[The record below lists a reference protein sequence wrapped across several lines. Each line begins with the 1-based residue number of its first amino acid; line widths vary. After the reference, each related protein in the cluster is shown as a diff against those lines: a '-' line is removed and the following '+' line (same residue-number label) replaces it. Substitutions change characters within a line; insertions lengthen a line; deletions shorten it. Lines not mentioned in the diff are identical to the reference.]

1 MSLNLASILRN
12 SAHKYAKKPCL
23 IVGDTVIN
31 YETAHAYAQ
40 RFASALTR
48 LGVKRGQHVALMLPN
63 VPQFTIAYYAAHYIG
78 APVVPLNVLLT
89 PEEIAYH
96 LEDSDAVALVVW
108 EGFYDQAK
116 AGFDRADD
124 CKHLIVVKQAP
135 TDIKAPEGVH
145 NFTALV
151 ASSEPMHEPV
161 ATMPDDTAVVL
172 YTSGTTGKPK
182 GAELTHFNM
191 FYNAE
196 YCATR
201 LMPVQED
208 SVALVVLPLFHSYG
222 QTCIQNATLR
232 GGGSLVLLP
241 RFEPGPA
248 FQLMQKYDVNTFAGV
263 PTMYFALLHYAEA
276 KNFKLKLRLC
286 SSGGAAMPVE
296 VMRAFDETYGV
307 NILEGYGLSETSPV
321 ACFNTLDR
329 PKKPGSIGMP
339 LEGVEFKL
347 VDAEGK
353 TILDP
358 NVPGEICIK
367 GHNVMK
373 GYYKRP
379 EATAEAIRDGWFS
392 TGDVAHRDE
401 DGFYFIVDRKKDM
414 IIRGGF
420 NVYPREIEEVLYGY
434 PAIGEAAVIG
444 VKHESHGE
452 EIKAVV
458 AFKAGQS
465 ATPEQI
471 IAYCKERL
479 AAYKYPRIIE
489 VRETLPK
496 TATGKI
502 LKRELR

>member
-12 SAHKYAKKPCL
+12 SAHKYPKKPCL

-40 RFASALTR
+40 RFATALTR

-96 LEDSDAVALVVW
+96 LDDSDAVALVVW

-116 AGFDRADD
+116 AGFDRADE
-124 CKHLIVVKQAP
+124 CKQLIVVKQAP
-135 TDIKAPEGVH
+135 TDITAPEGVH

-151 ASSEPMHEPV
+151 ASSEPTHEPV

-276 KNFKLKLRLC
+276 KNFKLKLRMC

-296 VMRAFDETYGV
+296 VMRAFDEKYGV

-329 PKKPGSIGMP
+329 PKKPGSIGVP

-420 NVYPREIEEVLYGY
+420 NVYPREIEEVLYGH

-452 EIKAVV
+452 EVKAVV
-458 AFKAGQS
+458 AFKVGQS
-465 ATPEQI
+465 ATSEQI